1 MIFPE
6 EGEFSRYNTTF
17 FANYMAVWRH
27 FGQNA
32 SSNLG
37 FFSVLITAAIK
48 YLGIEILWSLGLIWR
63 GRDTKPL

>member
-48 YLGIEILWSLGLIWR
+48 YLGIEIL
-63 GRDTKPL
+63 